1 MNPMM
6 LLGGLAAGVMIG
18 LFVPPGIAMA
28 LIVVFLIGAIVPQF
42 KMYQMLFLGALL
54 GDVVTVL
61 IRYYGVVQLG

>member
-1 MNPMM
+1 MM

-18 LFVPPGIAMA
+18 LFVPAGIAMA
-28 LIVVFLIGAIVPQF
+28 LVVVFLIGAIAPQL